1 MRNVLRVTGRV
12 ALASLFLLG
21 GTNKLAS
28 FGETTARMAE
38 AGLTPAT
45 PLLCATI
52 ALEIVGGALVATGRR
67 FAVPACLAL
76 AAFTLATN
84 AAFHEF
90 WTYEGERRTSE
101 LSLFFK
107 NLSIAGAL
115 VYVAGMSLPPRP
127 A

>member
-1 MRNVLRVTGRV
+1 MRNVLMAAGRV

-21 GTNKLAS
+21 GASKLAS
-28 FGETTARMAE
+28 FGETAARMAE
-38 AGLTPAT
+38 AGLVPAT

-52 ALEIVGGALVATGRR
+52 ALEIVGGGAVALGRR
-67 FAVPACLAL
+67 FALPACLAL

-84 AAFHEF
+84 AVFHDF
-90 WTYEGERRTSE
+90 WSYEGERRALE

-107 NLSIAGAL
+107 NLSIAGGL
-115 VYVAGMSLPPRP
+115 LYVAGMSLPPRP